1 MTVISIILAFQD
13 PDLRNLTIKPSVPW
27 VDNNRALVTM
37 RNNMVMVTLSM
48 GKLLKPIRFFKLGS
62 AEIAALKE
70 ATFSVLQSASIDILL
85 LDSW

>member
-1 MTVISIILAFQD
+1 
-13 PDLRNLTIKPSVPW
+13 
-27 VDNNRALVTM
+27 
-37 RNNMVMVTLSM
+37 MVTLSM

-70 ATFSVLQSASIDILL
+70 ATLSALQSASIDILL

>member
-27 VDNNRALVTM
+27 VDNNRALATM
-37 RNNMVMVTLSM
+37 KNNMVTLSM